1 MISIIVPVYNVEK
14 FLPKCIDSLVNQTFR
29 DIEIIFVNDG
39 STDNSLQVINDAA
52 LKDDRI
58 IVFSQENKGQGA
70 AKNYALSVAKGEYV
84 MFLDPDDWYEYNT
97 VEIAYMTAKNNNAQ
111 AVHYNRREL
120 DESTGKLLRN
130 TNLKE
135 RFLFLY
141 KYDLGKNPYYN
152 YKDVKRRCFHSFDM
166 AVPNRI
172 YLTKFLKDNNI
183 HFSQGRFAEDW
194 LFTIGVLL
202 KADKIFFVD
211 KILYNYLIRKRST
224 SHTYHKDVMRIFD
237 IVNEIKKFLIIND
250 MYEEL
255 EEEYKDFKLA
265 QFNYVDK
272 LIPFYLR
279 PLFTFKC
286 IRNLTR
292 KEYKAFKYRGNNFIE
307 NIFSVKNK
315 RKNHKKYKVITILW
329 IKFKIKKC
337 KDA

>member
-14 FLPKCIDSLVNQTFR
+14 FLPKCIDSLVNQTFK
-29 DIEIIFVNDG
+29 DLEIIFINDG
-39 STDNSLQVINDAA
+39 STDNSLQIINEVAM
-52 LKDDRI
+52 LDDRI

-70 AKNYALSVAKGEYV
+70 ARNFALSVAKGEYV

-97 VEIAYMTAKNNNAQ
+97 VEIAYQTAKNNNAQ
-111 AVHYNRREL
+111 AVHYNYREL
-120 DESTGKLLRN
+120 EEGTGRVLYQA
-130 TNLKE
+130 NLKE
-135 RFLFLY
+135 YFLRKY
-141 KYDLGKNPYYN
+141 KYDLGKVSYYN
-152 YKDVKRRCFHSFDM
+152 YKDVKKDFHIFDM
-166 AVPNRI
+166 KITTKI
-172 YLTKFLKDNNI
+172 YLMKFLKDNNI

-194 LFTIGVLL
+194 LFTIAVFL

-211 KILYNYLIRKRST
+211 KILYNYLVRKSST

-255 EEEYKDFKLA
+255 EEEYKNFKLS
-265 QFNYVDK
+265 QFNYVDE

-286 IRNLTR
+286 IRNLTS
-292 KEYKAFKYRGNNFIE
+292 KEYKAFKHRGNNFIE

-329 IKFKIKKC
+329 IKFKIKKG